1 MCVKTANLLCLH
13 VILNSQSRPMIQMAQ
28 GGARPANMVS
38 YGTVRLLTREFQW
51 YTPRFH
57 YRIFWLLSS
66 RIRTRY
72 VLSWVLQVR
81 EVSKGDDVL
90 ESITLASHTWL
101 RSKGGFLFWL
111 ITSSRL
117 AWHRYG
123 GFQVCTWVV
132 KMKNWLSNWWTV
144 RCALYSP
151 IV

>member
-13 VILNSQSRPMIQMAQ
+13 VILNSQSGPMIQMAQ

-72 VLSWVLQVR
+72 VLSWGAPGQR
-81 EVSKGDDVL
+81 SHKGDEVL

-101 RSKGGFLFWL
+101 RSKVTTKRIIVTTF
-111 ITSSRL
+111 S
-117 AWHRYG
+117 
-123 GFQVCTWVV
+123 
-132 KMKNWLSNWWTV
+132 KKWWNNECKT
-144 RCALYSP
+144 ALETYR
-151 IV
+151 